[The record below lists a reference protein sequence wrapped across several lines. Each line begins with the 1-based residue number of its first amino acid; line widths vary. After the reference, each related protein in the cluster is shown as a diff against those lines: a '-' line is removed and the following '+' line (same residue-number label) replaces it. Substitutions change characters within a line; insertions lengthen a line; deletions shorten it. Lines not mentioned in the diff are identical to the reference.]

1 MLGDELKKAL
11 EPIQASDELLEKTRK
26 AIEQARLQQ
35 AKETLAKKSEPQQTV
50 LSTAPRSSANRS
62 YYWKAIIPIACA
74 VLLFAGAILI
84 LPNLAKSNT
93 DSKTG
98 ARGEIQEH
106 NDAIADVV
114 AEIDGLENKDAYYAE
129 DTQAATWESETESAD
144 RVQAETTETTN
155 NDKSVD
161 GSGSL
166 SLSDIDPYY
175 KNKTLM
181 FSPNLTD
188 RLSVKNS
195 VEVGEYNLCVS
206 DDQKDLYLKD
216 ASTGE
221 EIENNGEHSAPGIK
235 SQLEADEKIS
245 GLLYDEEYGILY
257 ISTIERDWTNRESVH
272 LFICGYADGK
282 VTKEPERAG

>member
-11 EPIQASDELLEKTRK
+11 EPIQTSDELLEKTRK

-62 YYWKAIIPIACA
+62 YYWKAIIPIACV

-93 DSKTG
+93 DSKNGT
-98 ARGEIQEH
+98 RGEIQEH
-106 NDAIADVV
+106 NEAIADVV
-114 AEIDGLENKDAYYAE
+114 AEIDGIDRSADCAE
-129 DTQAATWESETESAD
+129 DTQAATWESEATSAD
-144 RVQAETTETTN
+144 SIEVEVSETTD
-155 NDKSVD
+155 DKKSLD
-161 GSGSL
+161 GSGSF

-175 KNKTLM
+175 RNKTLM

-188 RLSVKNS
+188 RLSVKSS
-195 VEVGEYNLCVS
+195 VVVGEYNLCVS
-206 DDQKDLYLKD
+206 DDQKDLYLED

-221 EIENNGEHSAPGIK
+221 TIANDGDHSAPGIK
-235 SQLEADEKIS
+235 SKLTADEKIS

-282 VTKEPERAG
+282 VTKEPERAD

>member
-62 YYWKAIIPIACA
+62 YYWKAIIPIACV

-93 DSKTG
+93 DSKNATNAG
-98 ARGEIQEH
+98 VNAH
-106 NDAIADVV
+106 NEAIADVV
-114 AEIDGLENKDAYYAE
+114 AEIDGVNKSADYAE

-188 RLSVKNS
+188 RLSVKDS

-206 DDQKDLYLKD
+206 DDQKDLYLED

-221 EIENNGEHSAPGIK
+221 TVANDGDHSAPGIK
-235 SQLEADEKIS
+235 SKLTADEKIS

>member
-62 YYWKAIIPIACA
+62 YYWKAIIPIACV

-93 DSKTG
+93 DSKNG

-114 AEIDGLENKDAYYAE
+114 AEIDGMNKSADYAE

-144 RVQAETTETTN
+144 RVEAETTETTN
-155 NDKSVD
+155 NEKSVD

-188 RLSVKNS
+188 RLSVKDS

-206 DDQKDLYLKD
+206 DDQKDLYLED

-221 EIENNGEHSAPGIK
+221 TVANDGDHSAPGIK
-235 SQLEADEKIS
+235 SKLTADEKIS

-257 ISTIERDWTNRESVH
+257 ISTIEREWNNRESVH

>member
-62 YYWKAIIPIACA
+62 YYWKAIIPIACV

-93 DSKTG
+93 DSKNGT
-98 ARGEIQEH
+98 RGEIQEH
-106 NDAIADVV
+106 NEAIADVV
-114 AEIDGLENKDAYYAE
+114 AEIDGINKSADYAE
-129 DTQAATWESETESAD
+129 DTQAATWESTTESVD
-144 RVQAETTETTN
+144 SESITN
-155 NDKSVD
+155 DEKSLD
-161 GSGSL
+161 GSDSFVIR
-166 SLSDIDPYY
+166 DIDPYY
-175 KNKTLM
+175 KNKALM
-181 FSPNLTD
+181 FSPTLTD
-188 RLSVKNS
+188 RLSVKSS
-195 VEVGEYNLCVS
+195 VEVGSYTLCVS
-206 DDQKDLYLKD
+206 GDQKDLYLKD

-257 ISTIERDWTNRESVH
+257 ISTIEREWNNRESVH

>member
-11 EPIQASDELLEKTRK
+11 EPIQTSDELLEKTRK

-62 YYWKAIIPIACA
+62 YYWKAIIPIACV

-93 DSKTG
+93 DSKNGT
-98 ARGEIQEH
+98 RGEIQEH
-106 NDAIADVV
+106 NEAIADVV
-114 AEIDGLENKDAYYAE
+114 AEIDGIDRSADCAE
-129 DTQAATWESETESAD
+129 DTQAATWESEATSAD
-144 RVQAETTETTN
+144 SIEVEVSGTTD
-155 NDKSVD
+155 DKKSLD
-161 GSGSL
+161 GSGSF

-175 KNKTLM
+175 RNKTLM

-188 RLSVKNS
+188 RLSVKSS
-195 VEVGEYNLCVS
+195 VVVGEYNLCVS
-206 DDQKDLYLKD
+206 DDQKDLYLED

-221 EIENNGEHSAPGIK
+221 TIANDGDHSAPGIK
-235 SQLEADEKIS
+235 SKLTADEKIS

-282 VTKEPERAG
+282 VTKEPERAD

>member
-62 YYWKAIIPIACA
+62 YYWKAIIPIACV

-84 LPNLAKSNT
+84 LPSLSKSS
-93 DSKTG
+93 DSKNATHAG
-98 ARGEIQEH
+98 INEH

-114 AEIDGLENKDAYYAE
+114 AEIDGVNKSADYAE
-129 DTQAATWESETESAD
+129 DTQAATWESSTEAVDSETI
-144 RVQAETTETTN
+144 TN
-155 NDKSVD
+155 DEKSLD
-161 GSGSL
+161 GSDSFVIR
-166 SLSDIDPYY
+166 DIDPYY
-175 KNKTLM
+175 KNKALM
-181 FSPNLTD
+181 FSPTLTD
-188 RLSVKNS
+188 RLSVKSS
-195 VEVGEYNLCVS
+195 VEVGSYTLCVS
-206 DDQKDLYLKD
+206 GDQKDLYLKD

-235 SQLEADEKIS
+235 SQLETDEKIS

-257 ISTIERDWTNRESVH
+257 ISTIEREWNNRESVH